1 MHSVRLIVPVL
12 LISLIIQPALAL
24 DFNCA
29 EVSYCNG
36 SVKVEVFYTLD
47 AISAIKVFL
56 FGAGCIEDDVRAL
69 FMTDDYVVEKI
80 DFSHAEFLFPTEKS
94 DKYVRFDGVELSKP
108 LNVTL
113 KIGSEVD
120 LGVTDKIPQLYFCVD

>member
-1 MHSVRLIVPVL
+1 MRVRLVIFAL
-12 LISLIIQPALAL
+12 LISLIAQPALAL
-24 DFNCA
+24 DFNSV

-36 SVKVEVFYTLD
+36 SIRVEVFYTLD

-56 FGAGCIEDDVRAL
+56 FGAGCIEDDVREL
-69 FMTDDYVVEKI
+69 FVTDDYVVEKI
-80 DFSHAEFLFPTEKS
+80 DFNHAEFFFPVEKS
-94 DKYVRFDGVELSKP
+94 DECLRFDGVKLSKP

-120 LGVTDKIPQLYFCVD
+120 LGTTDEIPQLYFCID